1 MGILTLA
8 DIRKMAVT
16 IHCYNM
22 QVAPARMGFVKRMN
36 QLISRAAKIRNWA

>member
-1 MGILTLA
+1 MNTLTLA

-16 IHCYNM
+16 AHCYNM
-22 QVAPARMGFVKRMN
+22 AVQPARVGFVKRMN

>member
-1 MGILTLA
+1 MATLDLA
-8 DIRKMAVT
+8 TIRKMAVT

-22 QVAPARMGFVKRMN
+22 QVEPARMGFVKRMN

>member
-1 MGILTLA
+1 MNILTLA

-16 IHCYNM
+16 VHCYNM
-22 QVAPARMGFVKRMN
+22 AVTPARMSFVKRMN